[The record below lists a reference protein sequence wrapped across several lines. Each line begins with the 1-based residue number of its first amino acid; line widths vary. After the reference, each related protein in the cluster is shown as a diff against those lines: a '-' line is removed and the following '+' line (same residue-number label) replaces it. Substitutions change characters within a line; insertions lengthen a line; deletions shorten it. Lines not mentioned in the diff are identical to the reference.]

1 MQGFKRPIKT
11 SCWTIYQYQDL
22 IWPSDSQ
29 QSQFTVKSKLGPKK
43 KKTRNMEC
51 LISTDSF
58 LPFKGIKI
66 RQAA

>member
-29 QSQFTVKSKLGPKK
+29 QSQFTVKSKLGLK
-43 KKTRNMEC
+43 KKTKNHGMSYLDRFV
-51 LISTDSF
+51 SAF
-58 LPFKGIKI
+58 
-66 RQAA
+66 